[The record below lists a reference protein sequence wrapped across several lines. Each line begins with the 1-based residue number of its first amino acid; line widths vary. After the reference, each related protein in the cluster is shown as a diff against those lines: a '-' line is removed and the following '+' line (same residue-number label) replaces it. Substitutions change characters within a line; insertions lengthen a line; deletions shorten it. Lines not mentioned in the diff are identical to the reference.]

1 MIIPLKGTFI
11 YETESSTRTNG
22 TKATHTKTKGSMVPV
37 VVVAGVNLGAYEDE
51 DGGESCQK
59 VQQPGIMAQNSE
71 DNTLSGPITFVLSES
86 AWIESLIETGERQH
100 DQLRQRCM
108 RVQQST
114 EALARN
120 AAERE
125 RRFIKRRDAVHRK
138 FIELCSTFSFF

>member
-1 MIIPLKGTFI
+1 
-11 YETESSTRTNG
+11 
-22 TKATHTKTKGSMVPV
+22 
-37 VVVAGVNLGAYEDE
+37 
-51 DGGESCQK
+51 
-59 VQQPGIMAQNSE
+59 MAQNSE
-71 DNTLSGPITFVLSES
+71 DNTLSGPITFVLSERCVLFSSQLCDAAHHLHS
-86 AWIESLIETGERQH
+86 AWIELLIETGERQY